1 MEDGKIVIPE
11 EFKKAATISLELR
24 RRIDEWLSDK
34 GLNEFG
40 DPPDTVYMGGTPLF
54 NEMTGESIDRYQY
67 ILNKHPELK

>member
-11 EFKKAATISLELR
+11 EFEKAATISLELR
-24 RRIDEWLSDK
+24 RRIDEWLSDN

>member
-1 MEDGKIVIPE
+1 VEDGKIVVPE
-11 EFKKAATISLELR
+11 ELNTVTNISGESR
-24 RRIDEWLSDK
+24 RRIDEWLSEN

-54 NEMTGESIDRYQY
+54 NETTGESIDKYQY

>member
-24 RRIDEWLSDK
+24 RRIDEWLSDN